1 MTKNRTQYTVLVNGE
16 TTDFTRSKKETAVAH
31 AQSVLAEKGNWK
43 VEVVTQTGTVVF
55 SAARRRPERFR
66 ARPYT
71 KTVELTP
78 EVAKLVPEGYA
89 AAYERTR
96 NGTVVLRREED
107 IVEDPS
113 RYAVLD
119 VVAKSLVGFAETT
132 RGAGKIMKALGSAK
146 DRVSA

>member
-1 MTKNRTQYTVLVNGE
+1 MTKNRTQYTIVVNGE
-16 TTDFTRSKKETAVAH
+16 TTDFTRSKKETAVAQ
-31 AQSVLAEKGNWK
+31 AQAVLGEKGNWK

-55 SAARRRPERFR
+55 TAARRKPERFR
-66 ARPYT
+66 APAYT
-71 KTVELTP
+71 KTVALEP
-78 EVAKLVPEGYA
+78 EIAALVPEGYA

-132 RGAGKIMKALGSAK
+132 RDAGKIMKALGNAK
-146 DRVSA
+146 DRVTV